1 MHASRDSLPAETM
14 GDSYEGHFADWGEF
28 TGYFEKI
35 KGGTDFSPLFVG
47 LPDDNCQSPH
57 WGYLFKGKIRFI
69 YKDHDEVISAG
80 EAYYAPPGHK
90 IECLEMLRRWSFL
103 LRRISRKRSRLRP
116 RTWKRNSVDDV
127 RRGT

>member
-14 GDSYEGHFADWGEF
+14 GDVYEGHFADWGEF
-28 TGYFEKI
+28 SGYFEKI

-47 LPDDNCQSPH
+47 LPDDMCQSPH
-57 WGYLFKGKIRFI
+57 WGYLFKGKIRFT

-90 IECLEMLRRWSFL
+90 FECLEDAETVEFSPTADLQRTL
-103 LRRISRKRSRLRP
+103 EVAAKNLEAQSR
-116 RTWKRNSVDDV
+116 
-127 RRGT
+127 